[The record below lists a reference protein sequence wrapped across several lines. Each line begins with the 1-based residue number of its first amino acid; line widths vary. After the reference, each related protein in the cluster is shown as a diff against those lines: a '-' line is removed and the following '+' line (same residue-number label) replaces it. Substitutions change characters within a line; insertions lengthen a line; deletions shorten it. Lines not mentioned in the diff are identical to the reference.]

1 MSNQFC
7 LACLMPDTGFSVCPH
22 CGWSKDQPA
31 GNPLYLPPGTVV
43 QAPYQVA
50 RVLGHGGFGITYL
63 GWDANLQIKV
73 AIKEYLP
80 RDFAMR
86 DPQSREVISYDGDA
100 KFHFVSGLQQFLDEA
115 RTLAKFQQHAGIV
128 SVLTFFRAFGT
139 GYMVMEYVEG
149 ETLRNYLKRG
159 RVRLNWE
166 QTLGIF
172 MHIMDALRAVHAV
185 GLLHRD
191 IAPDNIYL
199 CSDGRIKLLDF
210 GAARQNLASDGRTL
224 AIVKPGFAPEEQYR
238 ESGVQGAWSD
248 VYSVAASMYYCLTGI
263 VPPDAMARLN
273 QDTLKPPSEYGAAIL
288 PTVEASLMAA
298 LSVRASQR
306 PHTIA
311 DFQKSL
317 LDAQPLLIEPI
328 SKPQPKTSEVP
339 RQPLPDLRRFEE
351 AEPDQSPLWRWLL
364 LGGAAL
370 LLLFVA
376 YNQLRRISFEAH
388 RQKTE
393 PAARIIEKKPT
404 AVPRHTESD
413 TEQPLQDNET
423 ISAEELRKHQEAALK
438 RFEELHRQE
447 QSSPTD
453 RGKDKAYDP
462 DRSEHLRSLCS
473 EWGATMDCRSG
484 ASAQ

>member
-1 MSNQFC
+1 MPTQFC

-22 CGWSKDQPA
+22 CGWSKNDPVN
-31 GNPLYLPPGTVV
+31 NPVYLPPGTVV
-43 QAPYQVA
+43 QPPYQVA

-86 DPQSREVISYDGDA
+86 DPQSGQVISYGGDA
-100 KFHFVSGLQQFLDEA
+100 EFHFVNGLQQFLDEA

-128 SVLTFFRAFGT
+128 SVLTFFRAYGT

-199 CSDGRIKLLDF
+199 CSDGRVKLLDF

-248 VYSVAASMYYCLTGI
+248 VYSVAASMYYCLTGN
-263 VPPDAMARLN
+263 VPPDAMARLS
-273 QDTLKPPSEYGAAIL
+273 QDTLKSPSEYGAAIS
-288 PTVEASLMAA
+288 PTIEACLMAA

-317 LDAQPLLIEPI
+317 LNAEPLAVEPI
-328 SKPQPKTSEVP
+328 SKPQPQISEAQ
-339 RQPLPDLRRFEE
+339 RQPLPDLERFVDL
-351 AEPDQSPLWRWLL
+351 EPEHLPLGRWLL
-364 LGGAAL
+364 VSAVAFLV
-370 LLLFVA
+370 LFVA
-376 YNQLRRISFEAH
+376 YKQLGSSRLDSRPNTVEPTTRIVEIPDSASHQYPESNAE
-388 RQKTE
+388 RTQQRESE
-393 PAARIIEKKPT
+393 PIT
-404 AVPRHTESD
+404 
-413 TEQPLQDNET
+413 
-423 ISAEELRKHQEAALK
+423 AEELKAMQEAALK
-438 RFEELHRQE
+438 RFEERHRQE
-447 QSSPTD
+447 AAATSAKQVVS
-453 RGKDKAYDP
+453 DP
-462 DRSEHLRSLCS
+462 DHSEHLRSLCS
-473 EWGATMDCRSG
+473 EWGATMDCNR
-484 ASAQ
+484 

>member
-1 MSNQFC
+1 MTNQFC

-22 CGWSKDQPA
+22 CGWSKDQPV
-31 GNPLYLPPGTVV
+31 GNPIYLPPGTVV

-199 CSDGRIKLLDF
+199 CSDGRVKLLDF

-317 LDAQPLLIEPI
+317 LDAQPLVIEPI
-328 SKPQPKTSEVP
+328 SKPQPKAAEVP

-351 AEPDQSPLWRWLL
+351 SEPNRSSWRWLL
-364 LGGAAL
+364 LGGAAFL
-370 LLLFVA
+370 LMFVV
-376 YNQLRRISFEAH
+376 YKQLRRISYEANQ
-388 RQKTE
+388 QKAE
-393 PAARIIEKKPT
+393 PT
-404 AVPRHTESD
+404 ARVIATKRPAETRRTETD
-413 TEQPLQDNET
+413 TEQATQQDNET
-423 ISAEELRKHQEAALK
+423 ISAEELRKHQEAALR

-447 QSSPTD
+447 HATVD
-453 RGKDKAYDP
+453 KEKDKAADSE
-462 DRSEHLRSLCS
+462 RSEHLRSLCS
-473 EWGATMDCRSG
+473 EWGATMDCRGS
-484 ASAQ
+484 ASDK